1 MEAELQRLRHE
12 NEVLRSR
19 LAQVSASR
27 PELQHSAAAVD
38 NCCCPLSVLKAR
50 LLHSSVLIIGA
61 GGLGSPA
68 ALYLAAAG
76 AGRIGVVDQDVVEVN
91 NLHRQ
96 IIHSEARVGKHK
108 AESALAACRQLNST
122 NKVEVHKEAV
132 TPKNALP
139 LVSQYDVVLDCTDNA
154 PTRYLI
160 SDACVV
166 AGKPLVSGA
175 AIGTDGQLT
184 VYNYG
189 EDGPCYRC
197 LFPVAPRPESCSRCS
212 DVGVLGVIPG
222 IIGSLQ
228 ALEAIKIM
236 SMVGQ
241 VASRKLVIFDGL
253 AMRFHTVKLRARMK
267 DCIACGPD
275 ATVTAESLPSYS
287 YTDFTGQE
295 ADDSG
300 PPQLDLLPADQRITP
315 QELLGSLQAGSCK
328 PLIIDVR
335 PQREFELAHL
345 AGSANYPFEETPV
358 RLPHLVKQCKQHT
371 LDVQSQNS
379 SSKQPDTPMRA
390 GDHGTS
396 NSNSGVASDGQHVV
410 VVCRRGNDSQHIVQ
424 SLRQQ
429 GIQSAVDLIGGLS
442 AWAQHAD
449 QSFPNY

>member
-1 MEAELQRLRHE
+1 MEAEIQRLRQE
-12 NEVLRSR
+12 NELLRTR
-19 LAQVSASR
+19 LAHVSASQ
-27 PELQHSAAAVD
+27 PEPRHATAAGVGIDFQPRLEAGAHGLSSAQIARYSRQLLLPSFGVEAQ
-38 NCCCPLSVLKAR
+38 AR
-50 LLHSSVLIIGA
+50 LLNSSVLIIGA

-96 IIHSEARVGKHK
+96 IIHSEACIGKHK
-108 AESALAACRQLNST
+108 AESAADACRRLNST
-122 NKVEVHKEAV
+122 NKVEIHKEAI
-132 TPKNALP
+132 TPQNALS
-139 LVSQYDVVLDCTDNA
+139 LVSQYEVVLDCTDNA

-184 VYNYG
+184 VYNHG

-212 DVGVLGVIPG
+212 DAGVLGVIPG

-267 DCIACGPD
+267 DCTACGPD
-275 ATVTAESLPSYS
+275 AAVTAESLASYC
-287 YTDFTGQE
+287 YTDFTGQ
-295 ADDSG
+295 AANDSG
-300 PPQLDLLPADQRITP
+300 PPQLSLLPPDQRISP
-315 QELLGSLQAGSCK
+315 QELCGSLQAGSCK

-335 PQREFELAHL
+335 PRREFELAHL
-345 AGSANYPFEETPV
+345 AGSANYPFEETLLH
-358 RLPHLVKQCKQHT
+358 LPDLVKHCKQHT
-371 LDVQSQNS
+371 HDTQSQKI
-379 SSKQPDTPMRA
+379 SKEGMTRS
-390 GDHGTS
+390 T
-396 NSNSGVASDGQHVV
+396 
-410 VVCRRGNDSQHIVQ
+410 
-424 SLRQQ
+424 
-429 GIQSAVDLIGGLS
+429 
-442 AWAQHAD
+442 
-449 QSFPNY
+449 